1 MRCFTSAVSGL
12 SLILVIMAGIG
23 SAAHG
28 QNVPGSWQNA
38 WPNTDFSIASVDLSE
53 IRSGG
58 PPRDG
63 IPPVYTPKTIPVA
76 EETALPDNEPVIG
89 LVINGEARAYPLR
102 ILIWHEIAN
111 DVLGGVPVAV
121 TFCPLC
127 NAAIVFDRRITL
139 PDGSGKTLA
148 FGTTG
153 NLRKSDLVMWDDV
166 TESWWQQ
173 FLGQAIVGDLTGTN
187 LGVLPSR
194 LESWGGF
201 KARTNSTA
209 TVLVPNN
216 PNMRRYGANPY
227 RSYDSLPKPFLYDGA
242 LPKALPALARVVS
255 LAARDRAWSF
265 EYLQQQGS
273 TTTPDGVTLTW
284 KPGQVSALDDG
295 TIADSRDVGTVIAT
309 KDGKD
314 VTYFVDFAFA
324 FHAFHPDAPI
334 VTP

>member
-1 MRCFTSAVSGL
+1 MRCFVSAVSGL
-12 SLILVIMAGIG
+12 SLILVVMTGIG
-23 SAAHG
+23 SVAYG
-28 QNVPGSWQNA
+28 QNVPGYWQNA

-63 IPPVYTPKTIPVA
+63 IPPIYDPKTVPVA
-76 EETALPDNEPVIG
+76 ENAALPDNEPVIG

-111 DVLGGVPVAV
+111 DVLGGIPVAV

-139 PDGSGKTLA
+139 PDGSHKTLA

-173 FLGQAIVGDLTGTN
+173 FLGQAIIGDLTGTE
-187 LGVLPSR
+187 LTVVPSR
-194 LESWGGF
+194 LESWGDF
-201 KARTNSTA
+201 KARTDADA

-216 PNMRRYGANPY
+216 PNMRQYGGNPY

-242 LPKALPALARVVS
+242 LPKGLPALARVVS
-255 LAARDRAWSF
+255 LAARDNAWSF
-265 EYLQQQGS
+265 GYLQQQGS
-273 TTTPDGVTLTW
+273 TITTDGVTLTW
-284 KPGQVSALDDG
+284 KPGQVSALDEG
-295 TIADSRDVGTVIAT
+295 TIAESRDVGTVIAT
-309 KDGKD
+309 KNGED
-314 VTYFVDFAFA
+314 VVYFVDFAFA

-334 VTP
+334 VTR